1 MDVQMPEMDG
11 LTATKIIRE
20 ELNSK
25 VQIVAMTADVSPADR
40 QACLEAGMDD
50 HISKP
55 IEIQQIIQLVS
66 KVKPINPEKF

>member
-1 MDVQMPEMDG
+1 
-11 LTATKIIRE
+11 
-20 ELNSK
+20 
-25 VQIVAMTADVSPADR
+25 MTADVSPADR

-66 KVKPINPEKF
+66 KVKPLSP